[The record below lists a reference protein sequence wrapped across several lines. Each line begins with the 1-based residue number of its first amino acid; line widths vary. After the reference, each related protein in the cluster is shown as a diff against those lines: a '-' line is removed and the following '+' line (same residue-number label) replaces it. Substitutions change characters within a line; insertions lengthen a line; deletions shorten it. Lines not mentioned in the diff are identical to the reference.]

1 MGYIQSFR
9 ICCPKSDATVPKS
22 DLFVPEISVDEV
34 NAAMNS
40 NSPEK
45 KSAQKKLVTSVKV
58 VSTVKENNDY
68 PKMTTE
74 HFIQNNSRIK
84 NSFTCDAEHSKQL
97 QLQISLTIKN
107 NNNTAIGGA
116 KIKEEEFK
124 KKNTQRI
131 LLKSTLTNFSKFQSA
146 MKKLEKKKEQ
156 KTEEVKCEITEHLV
170 SLKEQTNISNIF
182 LYHYLFHKTTQEN
195 LEFIM
200 KELKEF
206 CVDENSPIF
215 REGDEGSCI
224 FIIKNGTVILSSK
237 NSKNKFLLKQGRIF
251 GELALV
257 KDDTKR
263 TYDATAASNLTFY
276 SLEKTIF
283 QEIKSN
289 FINKNSFKF
298 ELFNFIDEE
307 LKDSLQL
314 LTTSLEFKKNKVI
327 TDLKGLFWIR
337 KGSIRMCDSSGNVK
351 DIYGTG
357 EFIGISRFSNDEEK
371 NYLDNSTKMNDM
383 DKEIDNK
390 NSMKLIAEEDVLC
403 TVIPDF
409 AFVEVF
415 GVDFKY
421 KLYNDFL
428 KETICQ
434 NKYMKKVVNDNSL
447 KDIVKLFNLQEYKQN
462 DMLSSELPEDIPQ
475 KIIIIVEGQACV
487 YANQGKN
494 PNLITSCQI
503 IGEELF
509 LGLESKNIIVESN
522 HLITL
527 ECNWDIFKEKVQ
539 LMGNSLE
546 KTINNLSYFTFFYGL
561 PIYKLIEI
569 SKNITVETFNEKDV
583 IIKKGDK
590 VENVYFIHE
599 GTVKFLEDNE
609 TFKEYH
615 KGNSFGEIFVLNGK
629 PAQGEI
635 INISTNCILYKI
647 SKNFFF
653 ELLSD
658 PKLNKRTKKKLCLED
673 MEIFPSNLY
682 YITTLHRGATS
693 NIYLVHNKIYVYL
706 LKAIYIQ
713 NFYQASAFEGKSIP
727 NVLNEKSASKR
738 LDNPFLIRYVKT
750 LKNSSWCFFIVEYIN
765 GIILSEYIRMCKPF
779 HSIEF
784 CRFHSACFF
793 IMLETL
799 RNIGFI
805 HRDIRQENI
814 ILDKNGYP
822 RLMDFSCC
830 KRIMDNKT
838 KTMIGTPYFMAP
850 EILKGK
856 EYSYSCDYWSIGI
869 LIYYLYYGEYPFGN
883 NTNQPDTIYK
893 EIINKN
899 LEFSSQQVEYSEVN
913 LQQLLKNLLNKNED
927 ERFCSIEKVK
937 NLDFFK
943 NFDFDKLRRR
953 GIKAPLIPEVVK
965 FNYKGELHNVKKP
978 FNNFIITERLDRLGN
993 LKGTKITSTDLVHV
1007 YEEDDFALHKNIMK
1021 WYEKF

>member
-1 MGYIQSFR
+1 MGYIQG
-9 ICCPKSDATVPKS
+9 ICCSKSDSTVPKS
-22 DLFVPEISVDEV
+22 DLFVPEISVDEM
-34 NAAMNS
+34 NAINAK
-40 NSPEK
+40 SPEK
-45 KSAQKKLVTSVKV
+45 KSGQKKLVTSLKAMT
-58 VSTVKENNDY
+58 SNKENNY

-74 HFIQNNSRIK
+74 HFIQKNTKIK
-84 NSFTCDAEHSKQL
+84 NSFTLDAEHSKQL
-97 QLQISLTIKN
+97 KITLTIKN
-107 NNNTAIGGA
+107 YTSIEES
-116 KIKEEEFK
+116 KLKEETIK
-124 KKNTQRI
+124 KKNTQNI
-131 LLKSTLTNFSKFQSA
+131 ILKSTLTDYSKFQNALNKS
-146 MKKLEKKKEQ
+146 EKKKEPT
-156 KTEEVKCEITEHLV
+156 TEQLQCEITEHLV
-170 SLKEQTNISNIF
+170 SLKEQKTISNIF

-195 LEFIM
+195 LAFIM

-206 CVDENSPIF
+206 RIDDKSPIF

-224 FIIKNGTVILSSK
+224 FIIKSGIVILSSK
-237 NSKNKFLLKQGRIF
+237 NSKNKFIIRQGKIF

-257 KDDTKR
+257 KDNIKR

-276 SLEKTIF
+276 SLEKTVF

-337 KGSIRMCDSSGNVK
+337 KGSIRLCDSSGKVK
-351 DIYGTG
+351 DIYGTD
-357 EFIGISRFSNDEEK
+357 EFIGISKFSNDVDDQ
-371 NYLDNSTKMNDM
+371 NYLDNSTKMY
-383 DKEIDNK
+383 EIDKVTNNK
-390 NSMKLIAEEDVLC
+390 YSMKLIAEEDVLC

-421 KLYNDFL
+421 KLYKYFL

-434 NKYMKKVVNDNSL
+434 NKYMKKLINDYTLN
-447 KDIVKLFNLQEYKQN
+447 DIVKLFSLQEYKQN

-475 KIIIIVEGQACV
+475 KIIIIVEGQACM
-487 YANQGKN
+487 YTNNGKN
-494 PNLITSCQI
+494 QTLLASCQI

-527 ECNWDIFKEKVQ
+527 ECSWDIFKEKVN

-546 KTINNLSYFTFFYGL
+546 KTINNLSFIYFFQEL

-569 SKNITVETFNEKDV
+569 SENLSVEKYKEGDV
-583 IIKKGDK
+583 IIKKGEK
-590 VENVYFIHE
+590 VENIYFIHE

-609 TFKEYH
+609 TFKDYH
-615 KGNSFGEIFVLNGK
+615 KGNSFGEIFLLNGK

-635 INISTNCILYKI
+635 VNISKNCILYKMT
-647 SKNFFF
+647 KNYFF

-658 PKLNKRTKKKLCLED
+658 PKLNQRTKKKLCLED

-682 YITTLHRGATS
+682 YITTLYRGATS
-693 NIYLVHNKIYVYL
+693 NVYLVHNKIYVYV

-713 NFYQASAFEGKSIP
+713 NYYQASAFEGKSTP

-738 LDNPFLIRYVKT
+738 LDNPFFIRYVKT
-750 LKNSSWCFFIVEYIN
+750 LKNSCWCFFVEEYIN
-765 GIILSEYIRMCKPF
+765 GIVLSEYIRMCKPF

-784 CRFHSACFF
+784 CRFHSACFL

-799 RNIGFI
+799 KNLGFI

-814 ILDKNGYP
+814 IIEKNGYP
-822 RLMDFSCC
+822 RLIDFSCC
-830 KRIMDNKT
+830 KRIIDDKT

-899 LEFSSQQVEYSEVN
+899 LEF
-913 LQQLLKNLLNKNED
+913 LQQKDYNEVSLQEIIKNLLNKNEE
-927 ERFCSIEKVK
+927 ERFCSLEKFK
-937 NLDFFK
+937 DLNFFK

-953 GIKAPLIPEVVK
+953 SIKAPLIPEVVK
-965 FNYKGELHNVKKP
+965 FNYKGELENLKNP
-978 FNNFIITERLDRLGN
+978 FNNFIQSERLGN
-993 LKGTKITSTDLVHV
+993 VKNTSTDLVHV
-1007 YEEDDFALHKNIMK
+1007 YEEDDFNLHKNIMK
-1021 WYEKF
+1021 WYEQF